1 MIVVKEIAQDG
12 FVIIIDGSS
21 IWKFKQLVQR
31 ATNLWPDAPP
41 EIKEFAD
48 LITSGRIL
56 QDYRSQD
63 TSASSEEKAFA
74 LSDLN
79 QLSVRK

>member
-1 MIVVKEIAQDG
+1 MIVVKEIARDG
-12 FVIIIDGSS
+12 FVIIVDGAS

-48 LITSGRIL
+48 LITSGKIL
-56 QDYRSQD
+56 QDYWRQD
-63 TSASSEEKAFA
+63 TSPESEEKAFT